1 MRHDGPVLPPAR
13 LGEIVLG
20 AALDVAAVVHRVAAG
35 EDRGGKEKPPP
46 PDLEGWPRLPGGG
59 SFRFRRR
66 DGGGD
71 REIGGAAAARRRS
84 DRIGGNGER

>member
-13 LGEIVLG
+13 LGELVLG

-59 SFRFRRR
+59 AS
-66 DGGGD
+66 DSEGATAAENGKS
-71 REIGGAAAARRRS
+71 GAAAARRRS